1 MDAFA
6 RKKGARERERESL
19 DSQLINLEPKTCMDA
34 CARKGDRETER
45 DLRQL
50 ISLNQKRAWMHA
62 RARKGDREREILDS
76 QLINLKPKTCMDAE
90 TKSCKRLYN
99 RFTKLK
105 K

>member
-1 MDAFA
+1 MHA
-6 RKKGARERERESL
+6 RARETERQREIF
-19 DSQLINLEPKTCMDA
+19 DSQLIN
-34 CARKGDRETER
+34 
-45 DLRQL
+45 
-50 ISLNQKRAWMHA
+50 LNQKRAWMHA